1 MLSNSVYS
9 LSLKIDNEELINS
22 RYALLKNEDN
32 MTEKQKE
39 KFELIK
45 SSNFEVS
52 KVWHIRENFKS
63 LFECY
68 NEEKEAGALLANWAK
83 DSFMNN
89 IREVN
94 KVILMFLNH
103 YKGVVNALISNL
115 NNAMAERLNGKIQD

>member
-1 MLSNSVYS
+1 MDQVRRREVT
-9 LSLKIDNEELINS
+9 DNEKLINS
-22 RYALLKNEDN
+22 RYALLKNEEN

-39 KFELIK
+39 KYELIK

-52 KVWHIRENFKS
+52 KVWHIRENFRS

-68 NEEKEAGALLANWAK
+68 NEEKSATKLFVNWAE

-103 YKGVVNALISNL
+103 AT
-115 NNAMAERLNGKIQD
+115 